1 MAEFP
6 QFNNA
11 KLMIAA
17 SIRHCRTAIEDLP
30 VGQIVVDKEG
40 NIINVDASTREAL
53 GLENVDGMKVSA
65 LLVDAEKV
73 FPQKLSLAFVGDLG
87 VAAFPSAKGGRLP
100 ARIVCVPGAHRD
112 TFLLSIV
119 FG

>member
-53 GLENVDGMKVSA
+53 GFENVDGMKVSA